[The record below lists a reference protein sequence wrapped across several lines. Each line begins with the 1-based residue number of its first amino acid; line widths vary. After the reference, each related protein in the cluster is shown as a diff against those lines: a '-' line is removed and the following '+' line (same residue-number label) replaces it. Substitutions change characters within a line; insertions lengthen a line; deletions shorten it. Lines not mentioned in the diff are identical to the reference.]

1 MKQVAITPA
10 LMKVADKQQPA
21 AVKDP
26 GNFIQF
32 LQQFSQNLEGNSANE
47 DGVPQGDL
55 SCVEQGNQL
64 ADNKEDE
71 SVADSE
77 NATDT
82 RIPEANSEMTK
93 QAEIVNEGALG
104 WLGFF
109 GSQMTESKGSVLGDY
124 PLQLPKED
132 PLVVDSASEQSGT
145 SVATDQVFQSTGG
158 NPLEDTASEST
169 LSKSDTPVA
178 AILPVGELTTD
189 GEKIRLDSGTESISQ
204 TDAPVDTK
212 GNTNSEKTLLVDE
225 PSKGS
230 AQSFIPQQALERV
243 AISESSTIDDSMK
256 PIDGSNGLQQTT
268 TLDLSKLLMQNDQ
281 RPTPAAVKTVVEPLT
296 QKIEQLVQTPEKKI
310 TLQLVP
316 EKLGKVRIAL
326 EVTAQGS
333 RLEFTVE
340 QQQTK
345 HLLSSIKTE
354 LEQVLQKQ
362 ENQLISGKEG
372 ILKENPATAVER
384 AALTGSLASFTSTTD
399 GQTAQ
404 QGFSQPQRQSGKKS
418 YNQVPLPKEEE
429 TTEQTNHAISILA

>member
-1 MKQVAITPA
+1 M
-10 LMKVADKQQPA
+10 
-21 AVKDP
+21 
-26 GNFIQF
+26 
-32 LQQFSQNLEGNSANE
+32 
-47 DGVPQGDL
+47 
-55 SCVEQGNQL
+55 
-64 ADNKEDE
+64 
-71 SVADSE
+71 
-77 NATDT
+77 
-82 RIPEANSEMTK
+82 
-93 QAEIVNEGALG
+93 
-104 WLGFF
+104 
-109 GSQMTESKGSVLGDY
+109 
-124 PLQLPKED
+124 
-132 PLVVDSASEQSGT
+132 
-145 SVATDQVFQSTGG
+145 
-158 NPLEDTASEST
+158 
-169 LSKSDTPVA
+169 
-178 AILPVGELTTD
+178 
-189 GEKIRLDSGTESISQ
+189 DSGTESISQ
-204 TDAPVDTK
+204 TDAPVDAK
-212 GNTNSEKTLLVDE
+212 GNTTSEKTLLVDE

-256 PIDGSNGLQQTT
+256 PNDGSNGLQQTT

-281 RPTPAAVKTVVEPLT
+281 RPTSAAVKTVVGPLT

-372 ILKENPATAVER
+372 VLKENPATAVER
-384 AALTGSLASFTSTTD
+384 AALTDSLASFTSTTD

-429 TTEQTNHAISILA
+429 TAEQTNHAISILA